1 MRKWIVLVLP
11 TVILLALIV
20 GDQAVK
26 GWAESTLAE
35 RAAAYYAPGSTSSA
49 SIRSFPF
56 IGRLLFLGSIPR
68 VDVNLDDFGVE
79 AVVIRNLSLQV
90 SDVKIDRGELFSGR
104 VHLDDVGRGRMVAT
118 VDGPSLAKAVGLD
131 VRFTPGEVQ
140 IHRRI
145 RGVDVTA
152 TGKVTVKGNLVTVTP
167 TSVQGSKLEGASVP
181 ASGFAI
187 SYQIPGIKLLPC
199 QADVQVIQN
208 GLVLACDI
216 TDIPPALLQVAQS
229 GR

>member
-1 MRKWIVLVLP
+1 VRKWILLVFP
-11 TVILLALIV
+11 TIILLALIV
-20 GDQAVK
+20 GDQAAK

-49 SIRSFPF
+49 RVRSFPF

-68 VDVNLDDFGVE
+68 VDVDLDDFGVE
-79 AVVIRNLSLQV
+79 AVVIRNLSLQA

-131 VRFTPGEVQ
+131 VRFTPDEVQ
-140 IHRRI
+140 VHKRI
-145 RGVDVTA
+145 RGVDVFA
-152 TGKVTVKGNLVTVTP
+152 TGKVTVNGNLVTVTP
-167 TSVQGSKLEGASVP
+167 TAVQGLNVP

-187 SYQIPGIKLLPC
+187 SYKIPGIELLPC
-199 QADVQVIQN
+199 QADVQIIEN